1 MDQSQPPTLKP
12 GRHLGRYEIVSALG
26 TGGMGEVYRARD
38 PRLGRDVAIKVLPTT
53 LASDPDAMTR
63 FRHEARAVA
72 ALSHPN
78 IVAIYDVGEEGATA
92 YVVLELLEG
101 ETVRRFLARGMTG
114 WRAGVEWVAAAA
126 DAIAVVHDKGIVH
139 RDLKPENLFLTA
151 EGALKILDFGLAHAF
166 VFGEADLTR
175 SAMPERALAAGT
187 LGYMSPEQVRGQTLN
202 AATDLFA
209 LGCVLY
215 EVLTGRRPF
224 ERETAADTLAAV
236 LQDEPKFDEA
246 RHPWPDG
253 LAAITRRCLA
263 KAPRDRFQSGRDLA
277 IALRTT
283 LQLQPADSAVDSIA
297 VMPFGNAGGPD
308 AEYLG
313 DGITET
319 LINYLARID
328 GLRVVPRS
336 AVFRHKGTELNP
348 QALGRELRARLLLT
362 GKVIQR
368 GDRLV
373 VQVDLVDA
381 SNERQIWG
389 ERLNRSSAD
398 IFEVED
404 AIARQIVEQLPLK
417 LAKRARHQTAGR
429 STDDPLAYDL
439 YLRARHH
446 WSRRTPDSIRLAIG
460 YLEAAIA
467 RDDTFA
473 RAWAGLA
480 DTRML
485 FAWYG
490 VGSQQELFEAAIL
503 AARTAVRL
511 EPELGEAHAALG
523 FCLCCTG
530 DWDDGLRACE
540 RAVRLSPNY
549 ATGHDWLAIA
559 LSARGRFDEA
569 LTTIG
574 KAKRVEPLS
583 LVVHHHEAWVNV
595 MAGRFA
601 DGARIARE
609 ALELDGDYGFCWWW
623 LGIAQT
629 ELGETDAA
637 VKSLERAQ
645 RIFGTF
651 QLGLSALGHGY
662 GRAGRRDDARQQL
675 AALRELNPAHVDP
688 YHFALVHIGLGEV
701 DEAMACLSRA
711 SAINSTWLRIY
722 APQDPRLNAIR
733 GDDRFSS
740 LVRRALGTA

>member
-1 MDQSQPPTLKP
+1 MDQRQPATLTP
-12 GRHLGRYEIVSALG
+12 GRHLGRYEIVSVIGA
-26 TGGMGEVYRARD
+26 GGMGEVYRAHD

-53 LASDPDAMTR
+53 LASDPEAMAR

-78 IVAIYDVGEEGATA
+78 IVAIYDVGEEGSTA

-101 ETVRRFLARGMTG
+101 ETVRRFLARGTTG

-126 DAIAVVHDKGIVH
+126 DAIAVVHGKGIVH

-151 EGALKILDFGLAHAF
+151 EGALKILDFGLALAF
-166 VFGEADLTR
+166 VLGDVDLTR
-175 SAMPERALAAGT
+175 SSAPEQMLAVGT

-202 AATDLFA
+202 PAADLFA
-209 LGCVLY
+209 LGCILY

-224 ERETAADTLAAV
+224 ARDTAADTLSAV
-236 LQDEPKFDEA
+236 LHDEPEFDEA
-246 RHPWPDG
+246 SRPWPDE
-253 LAAITRRCLA
+253 LTSITRQCLA
-263 KAPRDRFQSGRDLA
+263 KAPADRFQSGRALA
-277 IALRTT
+277 AALRRT

-297 VMPFGNAGGPD
+297 VMPFGNAGGAD
-308 AEYLG
+308 AEYLS
-313 DGITET
+313 DGITES

-336 AVFRHKGTELNP
+336 AVSRHKGTDLNA

-362 GKVIQR
+362 GKVMQR

-381 SNERQIWG
+381 SDERQIWG
-389 ERLNRSSAD
+389 ERFNRSSAD

-417 LAKRARHQTAGR
+417 LAKRARYQTAGR
-429 STDDPLAYDL
+429 STDDPVAYDL

-446 WSRRTPDSIRLAIG
+446 WARRTPDSIRLAIE

-467 RDDTFA
+467 RDRAFA

-480 DTRML
+480 DTRTL

-490 VGSQQELFEAAIL
+490 LGRQQELFEAAIV

-530 DWDDGLRACE
+530 DWDDGLLACE

-549 ATGHDWLAIA
+549 ALAHDWLALV

-569 LTTIG
+569 QAAIAT
-574 KAKRVEPLS
+574 AKRVEPLS

-601 DGARIARE
+601 DARRIAQA
-609 ALELDGDYGFCWWW
+609 ALDLDSNYSFGWWW
-623 LGIAQT
+623 RGIAQT
-629 ELGETDAA
+629 ELGETEAA
-637 VKSLERAQ
+637 VQSLEQAQ

-651 QLGLSALGHGY
+651 QQGHSALGHGY
-662 GRAGRRDDARQQL
+662 GRAGRRDDARGQL
-675 AALRELNPAHVDP
+675 AALQNLNPAHVDP
-688 YHFALVHIGLGEV
+688 YHFALVHIALGEV
-701 DEAMACLSRA
+701 DEALALFDPSIRDE
-711 SAINSTWLRIY
+711 LHV
-722 APQDPRLNAIR
+722 APHIRSPRPAAER
-733 GDDRFSS
+733 HPWR
-740 LVRRALGTA
+740 

>member
-1 MDQSQPPTLKP
+1 M
-12 GRHLGRYEIVSALG
+12 
-26 TGGMGEVYRARD
+26 
-38 PRLGRDVAIKVLPTT
+38 
-53 LASDPDAMTR
+53 
-63 FRHEARAVA
+63 RAVLTPST
-72 ALSHPN
+72 LS
-78 IVAIYDVGEEGATA
+78 
-92 YVVLELLEG
+92 
-101 ETVRRFLARGMTG
+101 
-114 WRAGVEWVAAAA
+114 
-126 DAIAVVHDKGIVH
+126 
-139 RDLKPENLFLTA
+139 
-151 EGALKILDFGLAHAF
+151 
-166 VFGEADLTR
+166 
-175 SAMPERALAAGT
+175 
-187 LGYMSPEQVRGQTLN
+187 
-202 AATDLFA
+202 
-209 LGCVLY
+209 
-215 EVLTGRRPF
+215 
-224 ERETAADTLAAV
+224 
-236 LQDEPKFDEA
+236 
-246 RHPWPDG
+246 
-253 LAAITRRCLA
+253 
-263 KAPRDRFQSGRDLA
+263 
-277 IALRTT
+277 
-283 LQLQPADSAVDSIA
+283 
-297 VMPFGNAGGPD
+297 
-308 AEYLG
+308 
-313 DGITET
+313 DGITES

-336 AVFRHKGTELNP
+336 AVFRHKGTDLDP

-362 GKVIQR
+362 GKVMQR

-389 ERLNRSSAD
+389 ERFNRSSAD

-417 LAKRARHQTAGR
+417 LAKRARHQTADR

-446 WSRRTPDSIRLAIG
+446 WARRTPDSIRLAIE

-467 RDDTFA
+467 RDSTFA

-480 DTRML
+480 DTRTL

-490 VGSQQELFEAAIL
+490 LGRQQELFEAAI
-503 AARTAVRL
+503 AAGRTAVRL

-549 ATGHDWLAIA
+549 SLAHDWLALA

-569 LTTIG
+569 LATIG
-574 KAKRVEPLS
+574 RAKRVEPLS

-601 DGARIARE
+601 DAARIAQA
-609 ALELDGDYGFCWWW
+609 ALELDGGYSFGWWW

-637 VKSLERAQ
+637 VQSLERAQ

-651 QLGLSALGHGY
+651 QMGHSALGHGY
-662 GRAGRRDDARQQL
+662 GRAGRRDAAREQL
-675 AALRELNPAHVDP
+675 AALRDLNPAHVDP

-701 DEAMACLSRA
+701 DEALACLTRA

-722 APQDPRLNAIR
+722 GPQDPRLNALR

-740 LVRRALGTA
+740 LVRHALGT